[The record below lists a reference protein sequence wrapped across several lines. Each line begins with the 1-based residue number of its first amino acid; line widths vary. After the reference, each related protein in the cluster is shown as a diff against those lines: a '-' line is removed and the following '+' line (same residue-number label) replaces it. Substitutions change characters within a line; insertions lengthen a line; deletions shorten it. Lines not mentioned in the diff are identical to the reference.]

1 MTVDNDSTMQDVDI
15 DFKNS
20 ERELILS
27 KLSEAIE
34 YLHHKCLKGNVRNE
48 SHEKVRIQWFK
59 AFSYSCSIY
68 NQISRDNELD
78 KLREDVEE
86 IKNMLG
92 EEDNK

>member
-1 MTVDNDSTMQDVDI
+1 MIREGDLTMYDTGI
-15 DFKNS
+15 DFKNT

-27 KLSEAIE
+27 KLSETID

-68 NQISRDNELD
+68 NQISRDHELD
-78 KLREDVEE
+78 ELKQDIEE
-86 IKNMLG
+86 LKKHINDDLK
-92 EEDNK
+92 